1 MFHVKHSFLR
11 CFHWRSSYSDDN
23 IIILFVKRL
32 IFRIP
37 SEFRLYLHSHLP

>member
-11 CFHWRSSYSDDN
+11 CFYCRSLYGDDN

-32 IFRIP
+32 IF
-37 SEFRLYLHSHLP
+37 LHSIGISLTFLF

>member
-11 CFHWRSSYSDDN
+11 CFYWRSLYSDDN

-32 IFRIP
+32 IF
-37 SEFRLYLHSHLP
+37 LHSIGILLTFSF

>member
-32 IFRIP
+32 IF
-37 SEFRLYLHSHLP
+37 LHSIGILLTFSF